1 MKKVC
6 IVIVN
11 YNGYSLLNDTISSI
25 SGLDY
30 TNYDIVVVD
39 NNSTEPFPNEILER
53 YPQVVLLKQNEN
65 CGFAKGNNIGISY
78 SVKEHYEYTLLLN
91 NDVCVDSKL
100 LSEMIGIAD
109 DNTIVVPKIYYYDRP
124 DVLWYAGGAILYGRM
139 ESKNIGY
146 GEKDIGQ
153 YDEIKRVEFMNGCCV
168 LIKNTIFEKIGL
180 LDEDYFLYFEDFDFG
195 IRAMNNGINILY
207 QPKAILWHKVS
218 SSSGGENSIIQVY
231 YMTRNRLLF
240 SKKHSK
246 VFEPRAK
253 LYCLLKCIAKV
264 LLAFFGYKRNNLYI
278 IKGYIDYKNNVLGK
292 VDFERS

>member
-11 YNGYSLLNDTISSI
+11 YNGYSLLSDTISSI

-53 YPQVVLLKQNEN
+53 YPQVILLKQHEN

-109 DNTIVVPKIYYYDRP
+109 DNTIVVPKVCGWRRHRYY
-124 DVLWYAGGAILYGRM
+124 GT
-139 ESKNIGY
+139 
-146 GEKDIGQ
+146 
-153 YDEIKRVEFMNGCCV
+153 RVVQSCMVEW
-168 LIKNTIFEKIGL
+168 KAKISDMVKKT
-180 LDEDYFLYFEDFDFG
+180 LDN
-195 IRAMNNGINILY
+195 MM
-207 QPKAILWHKVS
+207 K
-218 SSSGGENSIIQVY
+218 
-231 YMTRNRLLF
+231 
-240 SKKHSK
+240 
-246 VFEPRAK
+246 
-253 LYCLLKCIAKV
+253 
-264 LLAFFGYKRNNLYI
+264 
-278 IKGYIDYKNNVLGK
+278 
-292 VDFERS
+292 